1 MGGASSAHGSMGKQ
15 DTILIWMSEKRNHSE
30 DMVYMGIILN
40 VSWGSGVVGRGV
52 SLAQYSEC
60 WRAFVNTVMNR
71 LMQ

>member
-1 MGGASSAHGSMGKQ
+1 
-15 DTILIWMSEKRNHSE
+15 MSEKRNHSE